1 MAMDDLSKGAYS
13 GQFGLVYIEDGN
25 DRGAYDQEPFLV
37 LRDWAPFYSTG
48 MDDDDDDTHDGPL
61 LEKPPEMSTDPD
73 GLEVASMTY
82 SINDKAL
89 GAGEPIRVKEGQ
101 RVLVHFCNASAIEN
115 RRVALAGHSM
125 RVISMDGNP
134 VPKPQPVDP
143 TTSDASAM
151 AVFFR
156 VGVELVS
163 ALLVGLAVG
172 WGLDRLLGTRPL
184 LLLLFVFLGGIAGIV
199 NVWRVVAPAPV
210 VGRKSRDRG

>member
-1 MAMDDLSKGAYS
+1 MDEDTADRSAFDRRLQEARTR
-13 GQFGLVYIEDGN
+13 QGLD
-25 DRGAYDQEPFLV
+25 
-37 LRDWAPFYSTG
+37 
-48 MDDDDDDTHDGPL
+48 
-61 LEKPPEMSTDPD
+61 
-73 GLEVASMTY
+73 
-82 SINDKAL
+82 
-89 GAGEPIRVKEGQ
+89 
-101 RVLVHFCNASAIEN
+101 
-115 RRVALAGHSM
+115 
-125 RVISMDGNP
+125 
-134 VPKPQPVDP
+134 PKPQPVDP

-184 LLLLFVFLGGIAGIV
+184 FLILFVFLGGIAGIV